1 VSESHRPRRP
11 ADHPSE
17 EREVRSD
24 DPGLSPR
31 ANALLTEE
39 LRQVVGTDRVRVPA
53 GTADAGADRRGAPP
67 RRTLGATLA
76 THRIPLGVSF
86 AAALVIGAI
95 VAFATGSWWFVV
107 LAAGLHAAGTLVVA
121 TGAIRM
127 TTLTEHAAP
136 ETAARLQEEGVADPD
151 RRLTELVQEFT
162 DLDGDRGA
170 SETLSRDFDEQTVVA
185 GDDPARAAVEHRTAM
200 TPASEP
206 VAPAGIGARQRPDR
220 DREHDPAGRRRRLV
234 AFGVAVVAAVV
245 VFVVIVGLATGGFS

>member
-1 VSESHRPRRP
+1 MPDSERRRP
-11 ADHPSE
+11 AEPPTE
-17 EREVRSD
+17 EREVRSN
-24 DPGLSPR
+24 DPGLSRR
-31 ANALLTEE
+31 ANELLTEE
-39 LRQVVGTDRVRVPA
+39 LRQVVGSDRVTVPA
-53 GTADAGADRRGAPP
+53 GAAPAGEGTGP
-67 RRTLGATLA
+67 RPASIGATLA
-76 THRIPLGVSF
+76 ANRIPLGISF
-86 AAALVIGAI
+86 AAALVVGAI

-107 LAAGLHAAGTLVVA
+107 LAAGLHAAGTLAVA

-170 SETLSRDFDEQTVVA
+170 TETLSRDFDEQTVVA
-185 GDDPARAAVEHRTAM
+185 GDDPARAAVEQRTAM

-206 VAPAGIGARQRPDR
+206 LAPAGIGARQRPDR
-220 DREHDPAGRRRRLV
+220 DREHDPAGRRRRLA